1 MSAIHAQTTA
11 VAVGECAA
19 SPGLSD
25 RDRARDD
32 SPIVHRG
39 ASADPACHRTGR
51 RKFTGPTACEP
62 DHTAAVDEFQ
72 HAMEKY
78 KQQSGRKFPTWSEV
92 LEVLVSVGY
101 QKVAGETGPRSARS
115 ESSVDQRCVFRGKKD
130 RMT

>member
-1 MSAIHAQTTA
+1 MSAIHAQTST

-19 SPGLSD
+19 SPRRSD
-25 RDRARDD
+25 GDRARDV
-32 SPIVHRG
+32 SPIVHRD
-39 ASADPACHRTGR
+39 ASADPARHRTRR
-51 RKFTGPTACEP
+51 RKFTDPTECEP

-101 QKVAGETGPRSARS
+101 QKVAAETGPRSARS
-115 ESSVDQRCVFRGKKD
+115 ECSADQRCEDCFECRP
-130 RMT
+130 RH